1 MPKFIEQ
8 ITIGIATFI
17 VSVFL
22 PKHFVTLIR
31 EIIKF
36 TFISFIKYWYATLS
50 IIALIFWINYYTD
63 CIYLDQFYSKTFII
77 SIGIS
82 ELLIVPTISL
92 LIILFQKYKPIN
104 IAFYG
109 SYSVKENE
117 YLTIDIDSE
126 NLNERIEKL
135 TLKISSSFYSFK
147 NNFIKTNIINL
158 PKFIP
163 IILGARGLNKFILKR
178 IQSNKHLASIHFIR
192 DINKQSLSVVI
203 NFDKKTLIHSSS
215 SDNFDLLI
223 QSLSL
228 DTNIHNSKIV
238 DITIKIYMLF
248 FGQSMM
254 DILIDFKQF
263 SEVHYI
269 LDDMENQLKQIENDV
284 IDIPEKHK
292 NSVKRFIDFWKGYV
306 ERYRGIVFAEQGE
319 TTAAVQHIIK
329 SLDLSP
335 YYPYEDYETLKQD
348 YTKKYAINLT
358 PKMNEI
364 LDEIKDMEFDEI
376 NLDKNYVEENEK
388 VTNNLEQQVDYK
400 FATFNHE
407 FLREIILRDESE
419 KTINALLN
427 GFAKLDK
434 SNPFIL
440 LSIAEVIR
448 FVKKGN
454 EKVNA
459 IYVNRFDETINLL
472 KEVLKLDNE
481 FPLIHTKIG
490 SLMAMKGM
498 HFNNEQMVEE
508 GMKEWEKGMHYMTQ
522 LGFNTKPNPSS

>member
-17 VSVFL
+17 LSVFL

-36 TFISFIKYWYATLS
+36 TFLSFIKYWYITLS
-50 IIALIFWINYYTD
+50 IITLIFLINYQTE
-63 CIYLDQFYSKTFII
+63 CKYLDQFYSKTFFIA
-77 SIGIS
+77 IGIS
-82 ELLIVPTISL
+82 ELLVVPTVSL
-92 LIILFQKYKPIN
+92 FIILFQKYKPIN

-109 SYSVKENE
+109 CYSVKENE

-126 NLNERIEKL
+126 NLNERIGKNIE
-135 TLKISSSFYSFK
+135 KISSSFYSFK
-147 NNFIKTNIINL
+147 NDFIKTNIIDL
-158 PKFIP
+158 PKFIA
-163 IILGARGLNKFILKR
+163 ILLGARGLNKFILKR
-178 IQSNKHLASIHFIR
+178 INSKKHLASIHFIR

-215 SDNFDLLI
+215 LDNLDLLI

-228 DTNIHNSKIV
+228 DTNIHNSKIA
-238 DITIKIYMLF
+238 DISIKIYMLF
-248 FGQSMM
+248 FGQSMI
-254 DILIDFKQF
+254 DTLIDFKKL

-292 NSVKRFIDFWKGYV
+292 NSFKQFIDLWNGYV

-329 SLDLSP
+329 SMELSP
-335 YYPYEDYETLKQD
+335 YYPYEDYKTLKQD

-364 LDEIKDMEFDEI
+364 LDEIKDIELDES
-376 NLDKNYVEENEK
+376 NNDQDYARKNEK
-388 VTNNLEQQVDYK
+388 VTNVLEQQIDYK

-407 FLREIILRDESE
+407 FLREIVLRDESE
-419 KTINALLN
+419 KTTRSLLE
-427 GFAKLDK
+427 GFDKLDK
-434 SNPFIL
+434 NNPFIL

-448 FVKKGN
+448 FVKKGDK
-454 EKVNA
+454 KVNA
-459 IYVNRFDETINLL
+459 LYVDRFDETINLL

-490 SLMAMKGM
+490 SLMIMKGM
-498 HFNNEQMVEE
+498 HFNNEKIIEDGMEE
-508 GMKEWEKGMHYMTQ
+508 WQKGMHFMTQ
-522 LGFNTKPNPSS
+522 LGFETKPIR

>member
-17 VSVFL
+17 LSVFL

-36 TFISFIKYWYATLS
+36 ILSSFIKYWYITLS
-50 IIALIFWINYYTD
+50 IIALIFFINYQTD
-63 CIYLDQFYSKTFII
+63 CKYLDQFYSKTFIVF
-77 SIGIS
+77 IGIS
-82 ELLIVPTISL
+82 ELIIVPTISI
-92 LIILFQKYKPIN
+92 LIILFQKYKHIN

-109 SYSVKENE
+109 CYSVKENE
-117 YLTIDIDSE
+117 YLTVDIDSE
-126 NLNERIEKL
+126 NLNERIEKSSK
-135 TLKISSSFYSFK
+135 KISTSFYSFK
-147 NNFIKTNIINL
+147 NDLIKTNIINL

-163 IILGARGLNKFILKR
+163 ILLGAKGLNKFILKR
-178 IQSNKHLASIHFIR
+178 IESKKHLASIHFIR

-215 SDNFDLLI
+215 IDNLEILI
-223 QSLSL
+223 QNLAL
-228 DTNIHNSKIV
+228 DTNIHNSKVV

-254 DILIDFKQF
+254 DFFIDFKKLT
-263 SEVHYI
+263 EVHYI
-269 LDDMENQLKQIENDV
+269 LDDMENQLKLIENDA

-292 NSVKRFIDFWKGYV
+292 DAVKRFINFWKGYV
-306 ERYRGIVFAEQGE
+306 ERYRGIVLAEQGE

-329 SLDLSP
+329 SLELSP
-335 YYPYEDYETLKQD
+335 YYPYEDYETLKND

-358 PKMNEI
+358 PKMSEI
-364 LDEIKDMEFDEI
+364 LDEIKDLELDE
-376 NLDKNYVEENEK
+376 NNNDKNYIEENEK
-388 VTNNLEQQVDYK
+388 VTNNLEQQIDYK

-407 FLREIILRDESE
+407 FLKEIILKDESE
-419 KTINALLN
+419 NTINAVLD

-459 IYVNRFDETINLL
+459 LYVDRFDETINLL
-472 KEVLKLDNE
+472 KDVLKIDNE

-490 SLMAMKGM
+490 SLMSMKGM
-498 HFNNEQMVEE
+498 HFNNEKIIEE
-508 GMKEWEKGMHYMTQ
+508 GMKELEKGIHYMTQ
-522 LGFNTKPNPSS
+522 LGFNTKPSR